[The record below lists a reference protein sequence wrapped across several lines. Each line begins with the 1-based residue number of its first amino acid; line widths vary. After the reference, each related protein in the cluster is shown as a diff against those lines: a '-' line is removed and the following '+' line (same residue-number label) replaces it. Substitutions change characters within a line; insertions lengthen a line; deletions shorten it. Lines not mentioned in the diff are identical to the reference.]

1 MLNTSS
7 NGLSKACTCYRK
19 IPARHQL
26 PQPCWPA
33 SERAS
38 GPSPRSVGCSCGA
51 CPPCPPE
58 PTQNGGRGRGGDRL
72 GPTAPK
78 GDKVLYEISPPP
90 PYFNQQIQRTASRVA
105 AAFASENKAG
115 ARSPFVVLL
124 GAPPLIA
131 AARPPS
137 PPRACTAAREDTA
150 ERRPQ
155 GHRHADTDRLRSR
168 RPRSTWQR
176 PGERRCFWDRAQP
189 LQRRKYTRS
198 ETDARKALAR
208 LTLPTSRRITC
219 ETRPLPVGAATLARV
234 QQHPA
239 QPHTGEGLSSSQWSV
254 RACPRVRPV
263 SKPPDALPKPSLA
276 FRHAVPSPIWQVLP
290 CSPF

>member
-1 MLNTSS
+1 M
-7 NGLSKACTCYRK
+7 
-19 IPARHQL
+19 
-26 PQPCWPA
+26 
-33 SERAS
+33 
-38 GPSPRSVGCSCGA
+38 
-51 CPPCPPE
+51 
-58 PTQNGGRGRGGDRL
+58 
-72 GPTAPK
+72 
-78 GDKVLYEISPPP
+78 
-90 PYFNQQIQRTASRVA
+90 A
-105 AAFASENKAG
+105 ATFASENKAG